1 MNQMATTSINQKIEK
16 NNYYMPSY
24 LNSLTTYKGYSILV
38 TLANADNIS
47 DHIKGRALF
56 YLDESISI
64 EEKLNVKSGDG
75 GFMTSVLN
83 GETLERILIKAD
95 WSIRIAITQSLL
107 DGFKDGKFNVD
118 LSY

>member
-1 MNQMATTSINQKIEK
+1 MNQMATTSKKESIELS
-16 NNYYMPSY
+16 YSMPSY
-24 LNSLTTYKGYSILV
+24 LYTLTSYKGYSILV

-83 GETLERILIKAD
+83 GESLERILLNAD
-95 WSIRIAITQSLL
+95 WSNRIAITQSLL
-107 DGFKDGKFNVD
+107 DGFKDGKFNID

>member
-56 YLDESISI
+56 
-64 EEKLNVKSGDG
+64 
-75 GFMTSVLN
+75 
-83 GETLERILIKAD
+83 
-95 WSIRIAITQSLL
+95 
-107 DGFKDGKFNVD
+107 
-118 LSY
+118 